1 MTSRFIILHGVSVMQ
16 DGVAREER
24 GVSLKIK
31 RITPQ
36 ESHAMSTQPWKGGK
50 MGSSEVAAD
59 ASTHL
64 KGEGEPHCRWA
75 IAGSGPL
82 REKEE
87 ERVKDPPPATI
98 GPASAAG

>member
-1 MTSRFIILHGVSVMQ
+1 
-16 DGVAREER
+16 
-24 GVSLKIK
+24 
-31 RITPQ
+31 
-36 ESHAMSTQPWKGGK
+36 
-50 MGSSEVAAD
+50 MGSPEVAAD

-87 ERVKDPPPATI
+87 ERAER
-98 GPASAAG
+98 SAAGYYRSGVCRRLVPWVIKEQPILPITLSITLDAAAVY